1 MSKQGSPFAIH
12 DDSLVLSLDAAN
24 VKSYPRDGT
33 LWYDLTGKN
42 PSCNLS
48 SGARWSNISHGAIF
62 FDGTD
67 DYVSY
72 NTGDTPSCNI
82 TTNLTLDAWVYI
94 SGYPNTDYGGIIN
107 FGSSTSGPQYTLNI
121 TNLNQKFSFGTRD
134 ITLGWPG
141 STFLVNSNGSYSLNT
156 WTHIAV
162 TFSNNNVIFYING
175 KLDGVTALGSNT
187 LASIN
192 DAFLNIGRNQVTNTY
207 FNGRISIARIY
218 NRVLSS
224 QEVLQNYNATRT
236 RLQVETT
243 ATPTPTPTLTSTP
256 TPTPTKTLTP
266 TPTPTL
272 TATKTLTPTP
282 TRTSTLTPT
291 PTPAM
296 PSLDVR
302 IIEYVDHMDT
312 DSSAYARAET
322 FISHTIEMR
331 TASTQA
337 GLASAGYVDMGTAT
351 TRSDPA
357 NNANY
362 LLIAPVN
369 PFPTPPYWV
378 EARARLV
385 TNVRTYYSSTVVI
398 YFDPI

>member
-24 VKSYPRDGT
+24 IKSYPRDGT

-62 FDGTD
+62 FDGIN

-72 NTGDTPSCNI
+72 NVGDTPSCNI
-82 TTNLTLDAWVYI
+82 TNNITLDTWVYVG
-94 SGYPNTDYGGIIN
+94 SNVQYGGIIN
-107 FGSSTSGPQYTLNI
+107 FGHPSNGEQYSLN
-121 TNLNQKFSFGTRD
+121 TMNTQKFSFGTN
-134 ITLGWPG
+134 WP
-141 STFLVNSNGSYSLNT
+141 TNWYLVSSNGSYTLND
-156 WTHIAV
+156 WTHVAV
-162 TFSNNNVIFYING
+162 TFSSNNLRFYING
-175 KLDGVTALGSNT
+175 KLDTATTLGQSFLTSVSNAY
-187 LASIN
+187 LVFGNNHPGGSE
-192 DAFLNIGRNQVTNTY
+192 Y
-207 FNGRISIARIY
+207 FDGRISIVRIY
-218 NRVLSS
+218 NRVLSDA
-224 QEVLQNYNATRT
+224 EVLQNYNATRT

-282 TRTSTLTPT
+282 TPTRTLTPT

-312 DSSAYARAET
+312 DSSAYAQAET
-322 FISHTIEMR
+322 FISHTIQMR
-331 TASTQA
+331 TAATQA
-337 GLASAGYVDMGTAT
+337 GLASAGYIDMGTAT

-369 PFPTPPYWV
+369 PYPTPPYWV